1 MFWEMHKMDF
11 VTPDTTA
18 YLLLGLSVGL
28 GSVAL
33 YVVSLIWRASNLRK
47 ERDTLSQIEHE

>member
-1 MFWEMHKMDF
+1 MDF

-18 YLLLGLSVGL
+18 YLLLGLTVGI

-33 YVVSLIWRASNLRK
+33 YVLSLFWRASNLHK
-47 ERDTLSQIEHE
+47 ERNTLSQIEHE